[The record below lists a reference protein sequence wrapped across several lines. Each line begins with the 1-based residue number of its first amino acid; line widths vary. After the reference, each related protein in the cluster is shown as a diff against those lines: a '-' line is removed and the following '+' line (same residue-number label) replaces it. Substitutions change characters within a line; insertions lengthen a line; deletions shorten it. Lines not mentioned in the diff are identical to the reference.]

1 MTAVE
6 VFIDAA
12 GAPRLVGQARVAR
25 ARGRV
30 STTFLYDPAYLANA
44 RDMLTTIYLEVQ
56 THAEAWD
63 ADHLRTTPVRGKP
76 ITVDKRRNEAQS
88 S

>member
-25 ARGRV
+25 V
-30 STTFLYDPAYLANA
+30 
-44 RDMLTTIYLEVQ
+44 
-56 THAEAWD
+56 
-63 ADHLRTTPVRGKP
+63 ADRKSV
-76 ITVDKRRNEAQS
+76 V
-88 S
+88 